1 MTQDLHV
8 CAAVITEGER
18 VLAVERGS
26 GPQKGGWEFPGG
38 KMEAGERYEDTLVRE
53 IREELDLNIEVTEYL
68 TDAVYE
74 DPRFHLILHCCL
86 CRIKEGTVKL
96 KEHSAMRWLKPDE
109 LDQVSWLPAD
119 RSVIDQIRKLLD
131 EERFDICDETG
142 MPTGKTVRRSQAHA
156 EDILHRTAHVW
167 VVDRRQAETKILLQQ
182 RSFQKDSYPGQFDTS
197 SAGHIRAG
205 DEPLSSALRELAEEL
220 GIHAEETDLSYA
232 GKFRIH
238 YEKEF
243 HGKMFRDNEVTFVY
257 VYEKPV
263 LAECLAIQKEELECV
278 RWFGLEETAEALAA
292 GDPRFCVPAASLK
305 LLKEYLKKNA

>member
-1 MTQDLHV
+1 MNQDLHV
-8 CAAVITEGER
+8 CAAVITDGER

-38 KMEAGERYEDTLVRE
+38 KMEAGESYEDTLIRE
-53 IREELDLNIEVTEYL
+53 IREELDLGIEVTEYL

-86 CRIKEGTVKL
+86 CRITEGVPHL

-119 RSVIDQIRKLLD
+119 RSVIAQIRAALE

-142 MPTGKTVRRSQAHA
+142 KPAGRTVSRTKAHA
-156 EDILHRTAHVW
+156 QGILHRTAHIW
-167 VVDRRQAETKILLQQ
+167 VIDRSRENTRILLQQ
-182 RSFQKDSYPGQFDTS
+182 RSFQKDSYPGLFDTS
-197 SAGHIRAG
+197 SAGHIQAG
-205 DEPLSSALRELAEEL
+205 DEPLPSALRELEEEL

-232 GKFRIH
+232 GSFRIR

-243 HGKMFRDNEVTFVY
+243 HGMMFRDNEVTFVY

-263 LAECLAIQKEELECV
+263 CAEQLTIQKEELECV
-278 RWFGLEETAEALAA
+278 QWFDLEETAEALAA
-292 GDPRFCVPAASLK
+292 RDLRFCVPAASLK